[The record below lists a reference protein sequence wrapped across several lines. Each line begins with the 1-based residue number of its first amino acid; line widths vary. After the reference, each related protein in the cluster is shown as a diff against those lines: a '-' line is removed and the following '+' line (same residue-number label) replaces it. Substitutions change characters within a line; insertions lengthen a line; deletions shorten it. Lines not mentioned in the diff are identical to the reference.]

1 MYSFKKKYGCNP
13 CNFFVILARFWYVED
28 VMDIPLYNDI
38 YLDFRSK
45 LLGPVFSTDEIFA
58 LMSRHLPLLAQSTHI
73 GLVHCSFYAPV
84 SQFAPNGISG
94 DFTAYHDK
102 KNLPTIPATPDFSE
116 TMTTGE
122 QGSFTF
128 QAHPIEGHSFTEQE
142 RKFVQLLSWDF
153 FILTGRARLM
163 GNTRK
168 VAISD
173 GMTGAYNQAGIF
185 AFTQQFIREN
195 LKDYTAFFINLKNF
209 KYINKSMGNQ
219 MGDLALR
226 TFVKQILLFLD
237 KTELIARL
245 GGDNFFVLTK
255 KNRQKEF
262 IDKFKI
268 TELNL
273 SQGPKPVDVRIQT
286 RIGVYP
292 IEENVIVGDA
302 LNNASTAMMAARVI
316 KNRDVVFFTKE
327 MQIQSIHQREISSEF
342 HNALRNRELVVFY
355 QPKIDLTDKHI
366 NGAEALA
373 RWVRHKTI
381 VPPMDFIPVLERE
394 GSICELDFY
403 VFETACNDI
412 HEWIKAGIE
421 PVRISSNF
429 SKLHLRNE
437 DFADRILGILH
448 KYELDGKYIEVELTE
463 VSDFDDT
470 IAMKKFIDIM
480 RQNDIGVAIDDFGTG
495 YSTLNVLKDYNISVV
510 KIDKSLLN
518 NIGKANSHDEVI
530 LRNVVKMARELSKD
544 VIAEGVES
552 QEQADYLKGINCR
565 SAQGFLFDKPL
576 VRDDF
581 QKRLTGE
588 VVY

>member
-1 MYSFKKKYGCNP
+1 M
-13 CNFFVILARFWYVED
+13 
-28 VMDIPLYNDI
+28 
-38 YLDFRSK
+38 
-45 LLGPVFSTDEIFA
+45 
-58 LMSRHLPLLAQSTHI
+58 
-73 GLVHCSFYAPV
+73 
-84 SQFAPNGISG
+84 
-94 DFTAYHDK
+94 
-102 KNLPTIPATPDFSE
+102 PATPDFSE

-255 KNRQKEF
+255 KDRQKEF
-262 IDKFKI
+262 IEKFRN
-268 TELNL
+268 TELSL
-273 SQGPKPVDVRIQT
+273 SQGPKPVEARIQT
-286 RIGVYP
+286 RMGVYP

-302 LNNASTAMMAARVI
+302 LNNASTAMMAARAI

-355 QPKIDLTDKHI
+355 QPKISLTDKVI
-366 NGAEALA
+366 NGAEALV
-373 RWVRHKTI
+373 RWIRHKTI

-394 GSICELDFY
+394 GTICELDFY

-412 HEWIKAGIE
+412 HDWVKAGIE

-437 DFADRILGILH
+437 DFADRILEILH

-470 IAMKKFIDIM
+470 VAMKKFIDIM
-480 RQNDIGVAIDDFGTG
+480 RQNNIGVAIDDFGTG
-495 YSTLNVLKDYNISVV
+495 YSTLNVLKDYNVSVV

-530 LRNVVKMARELSKD
+530 LRNVVKMARELDKD
-544 VIAEGVES
+544 VIAEGVET
-552 QEQADYLKGINCR
+552 QEQADYLKGINCG

-588 VVY
+588 VAY

>member
-1 MYSFKKKYGCNP
+1 
-13 CNFFVILARFWYVED
+13 
-28 VMDIPLYNDI
+28 MDIPLYNDM

-58 LMSRHLPLLAQSTHI
+58 IMARHIPPIAKNANI
-73 GLVHCSFYAPV
+73 GLIHCTFYAPV

-94 DFTAYHDK
+94 EFTAYHDK
-102 KNLPTIPATPDFSE
+102 EALPTRPAIPDFSE

-128 QAHPIEGHSFTEQE
+128 QAHPIEGHTFTDFE

-153 FILTGRARLM
+153 FILSGRARLI

-209 KYINKSMGNQ
+209 KYVNKSMGNQ
-219 MGDLALR
+219 MGDHALR

-255 KNRQKEF
+255 KTRQNEF
-262 IDKFKI
+262 IEKFKNI
-268 TELNL
+268 ELNL
-273 SQGPKPVDVRIQT
+273 SQGPKPQDIRIQS

-292 IEENVIVGDA
+292 IEDNVIVGDA
-302 LNNASTAMMAARVI
+302 LNNASTAMMAARMI
-316 KNRDVVFFTKE
+316 RNRDVVFFTKE

-355 QPKIDLTDKHI
+355 QPKIDLETKTI

-394 GSICELDFY
+394 GTICELDFY
-403 VFETACNDI
+403 VFETACSDI
-412 HEWIKAGIE
+412 REWLKAGTE

-437 DFADRILGILH
+437 DFADRILNIMH
-448 KYELDGKYIEVELTE
+448 KYEIDGKYVEIELTE
-463 VSDFDDT
+463 VSDFDDA
-470 IAMKKFIDIM
+470 IAMQKFIDIM
-480 RQNDIGVAIDDFGTG
+480 RQNGIGVAIDDFGTG

-518 NIGKANSHDEVI
+518 NIGKVGSHDEVI
-530 LRNVVKMARELSKD
+530 LRNVVKMARELDKD
-544 VIAEGVES
+544 VIAEGVET
-552 QEQADYLKGINCR
+552 QEQADYLKGINCG

-581 QKRLTGE
+581 QKRLSKE
-588 VVY
+588 VEY

>member
-1 MYSFKKKYGCNP
+1 
-13 CNFFVILARFWYVED
+13 
-28 VMDIPLYNDI
+28 
-38 YLDFRSK
+38 
-45 LLGPVFSTDEIFA
+45 
-58 LMSRHLPLLAQSTHI
+58 
-73 GLVHCSFYAPV
+73 
-84 SQFAPNGISG
+84 
-94 DFTAYHDK
+94 
-102 KNLPTIPATPDFSE
+102 
-116 TMTTGE
+116 
-122 QGSFTF
+122 
-128 QAHPIEGHSFTEQE
+128 
-142 RKFVQLLSWDF
+142 
-153 FILTGRARLM
+153 
-163 GNTRK
+163 
-168 VAISD
+168 
-173 GMTGAYNQAGIF
+173 
-185 AFTQQFIREN
+185 
-195 LKDYTAFFINLKNF
+195 
-209 KYINKSMGNQ
+209 
-219 MGDLALR
+219 
-226 TFVKQILLFLD
+226 
-237 KTELIARL
+237 
-245 GGDNFFVLTK
+245 
-255 KNRQKEF
+255 
-262 IDKFKI
+262 
-268 TELNL
+268 
-273 SQGPKPVDVRIQT
+273 
-286 RIGVYP
+286 
-292 IEENVIVGDA
+292 
-302 LNNASTAMMAARVI
+302 MMAARVI
-316 KNRDVVFFTKE
+316 KNRDVVFLTKE

-470 IAMKKFIDIM
+470 VAMKKFIDIM

>member
-1 MYSFKKKYGCNP
+1 
-13 CNFFVILARFWYVED
+13 
-28 VMDIPLYNDI
+28 MDIPLYNDM

-58 LMSRHLPLLAQSTHI
+58 IMARHIPPIAKNANI
-73 GLVHCSFYAPV
+73 GLIHCTFYAPV

-94 DFTAYHDK
+94 EFTAYHDK
-102 KNLPTIPATPDFSE
+102 EALPTRPAIPDFSE

-128 QAHPIEGHSFTEQE
+128 QAHPIEGHTFTDFE

-153 FILTGRARLM
+153 FILSGRARLI

-209 KYINKSMGNQ
+209 KYVNKSMGNQ
-219 MGDLALR
+219 MGDHALR

-255 KNRQKEF
+255 KTRQNEF
-262 IDKFKI
+262 IEKFKNI
-268 TELNL
+268 ELNL
-273 SQGPKPVDVRIQT
+273 SQGPKPQDIRIQS

-292 IEENVIVGDA
+292 IEDNVIVGDA
-302 LNNASTAMMAARVI
+302 LNNASTAMMAARMI
-316 KNRDVVFFTKE
+316 RNRDVVFFTKE

-355 QPKIDLTDKHI
+355 QPKIDLETKAI

-394 GSICELDFY
+394 GTICELDFY
-403 VFETACNDI
+403 VFETACRDI
-412 HEWIKAGIE
+412 REWLKAGTE

-437 DFADRILGILH
+437 DFADRILNIMH
-448 KYELDGKYIEVELTE
+448 KYEIDGKYVEIELTE
-463 VSDFDDT
+463 VSDFDDA
-470 IAMKKFIDIM
+470 IAMQKFIDIM
-480 RQNDIGVAIDDFGTG
+480 RQNGIGVAIDDFGTG

-518 NIGKANSHDEVI
+518 NIGKVGSHDEVI
-530 LRNVVKMARELSKD
+530 LRNVVKMARELDKD
-544 VIAEGVES
+544 VIAEGVET
-552 QEQADYLKGINCR
+552 QEQADYLKGINCG

-581 QKRLTGE
+581 QKRLSKE
-588 VVY
+588 VEY

>member
-1 MYSFKKKYGCNP
+1 
-13 CNFFVILARFWYVED
+13 
-28 VMDIPLYNDI
+28 MDIPLYNDI

-470 IAMKKFIDIM
+470 VAMKKFIDIM

-518 NIGKANSHDEVI
+518 NIGKTNSHDEVI

>member
-1 MYSFKKKYGCNP
+1 
-13 CNFFVILARFWYVED
+13 
-28 VMDIPLYNDI
+28 MDIPLYNDM

-58 LMSRHLPLLAQSTHI
+58 IMARHIPPIAKNANI
-73 GLVHCSFYAPV
+73 GLIHCTFYAPV

-94 DFTAYHDK
+94 EFTAYHDK
-102 KNLPTIPATPDFSE
+102 EALPTRPAIPDFSE

-128 QAHPIEGHSFTEQE
+128 QAHPIEGHTFTDFE

-153 FILTGRARLM
+153 FILSGRARLI

-209 KYINKSMGNQ
+209 KYVNKSMGNQ
-219 MGDLALR
+219 MGDHALKMY
-226 TFVKQILLFLD
+226 VKQILLFLD

-255 KNRQKEF
+255 KTRQNEF
-262 IDKFKI
+262 IEKFKNI
-268 TELNL
+268 ELNL
-273 SQGPKPVDVRIQT
+273 SQGPKPQDIRIQS

-292 IEENVIVGDA
+292 IEDNVIVGDA
-302 LNNASTAMMAARVI
+302 LNNASTAMMAARMI
-316 KNRDVVFFTKE
+316 RNRDVVFFTKE

-355 QPKIDLTDKHI
+355 QPKIDLETKAI

-394 GSICELDFY
+394 GTICELDFY
-403 VFETACNDI
+403 VFETACRDI
-412 HEWIKAGIE
+412 REWLKAGTE

-437 DFADRILGILH
+437 DFADRILNIMH
-448 KYELDGKYIEVELTE
+448 KYEIDGKYVEIELTE
-463 VSDFDDT
+463 VSDFDDA
-470 IAMKKFIDIM
+470 IAMQKFIDIM
-480 RQNDIGVAIDDFGTG
+480 RQNGIGVAIDDFGTG

-518 NIGKANSHDEVI
+518 NIGKVGSHDEVI
-530 LRNVVKMARELSKD
+530 LRNVVKMARELDKD
-544 VIAEGVES
+544 VIAEGVET
-552 QEQADYLKGINCR
+552 QEQADYLKGINCG

-581 QKRLTGE
+581 QKRLSKE
-588 VVY
+588 VEY

>member
-1 MYSFKKKYGCNP
+1 MVDTS
-13 CNFFVILARFWYVED
+13 
-28 VMDIPLYNDI
+28 LYNNV

-45 LLGPVFSTDEIFA
+45 LLGPVFSTDEVFA
-58 LMSRHLPLLAQSTHI
+58 IIARHLPPLAKSANI
-73 GLVHCSFYAPV
+73 GLIHCIYYAPV
-84 SQFAPNGISG
+84 SQFAPNGLSG

-102 KNLPTIPATPDFSE
+102 EKLPTIPAILDFSE

-128 QAHPIEGHSFTEQE
+128 QAHPIEGHTFTDNE

-153 FILTGRARLM
+153 FILSGRARLM

-173 GMTGAYNQAGIF
+173 GMTGAYNQTGIF
-185 AFTQQFIREN
+185 AFAQQFIREN
-195 LKDYTAFFINLKNF
+195 LKDYTAYFLNLKNF

-237 KTELIARL
+237 KTELVARL

-255 KNRQKEF
+255 KDRQKEF
-262 IDKFKI
+262 IEKFRNI
-268 TELNL
+268 ELSL
-273 SQGPKPVDVRIQT
+273 SQGPKPVEARIQT
-286 RIGVYP
+286 RMGVYP
-292 IEENVIVGDA
+292 IEENVIIGDA
-302 LNNASTAMMAARVI
+302 LNNASTAMMAARAI

-327 MQIQSIHQREISSEF
+327 MQIQSIHQREISNEF

-355 QPKIDLTDKHI
+355 QPKVDLDSKHI
-366 NGAEALA
+366 NGAEALS

-381 VPPMDFIPVLERE
+381 VPPMDFIPILERE

-403 VFETACNDI
+403 VFETVCSDI
-412 HEWIKAGIE
+412 HDWLKAGIT

-437 DFADRILGILH
+437 DFADHILEIMH
-448 KYELDGKYIEVELTE
+448 KYEIEGKYIEVELTE
-463 VSDFDDT
+463 VSDFEDAV
-470 IAMKKFIDIM
+470 AMQKFIDIM
-480 RQNDIGVAIDDFGTG
+480 RQNNISVAIDDFGTG
-495 YSTLNVLKDYNISVV
+495 YSTLNVLKDYNVSVV

-518 NIGKANSHDEVI
+518 NIGKADSHDEIV
-530 LRNVVKMARELSKD
+530 LRNVINMARELDKD

-552 QEQADYLKGINCR
+552 QEQADYLKNIHCM

-581 QKRLTGE
+581 QKRLTNDLA
-588 VVY
+588 Y